1 MPNAILTPQ
10 IITREAL
17 RVLHQKA
24 NFIGSINRQY
34 DDRFAKSGAKIGSSL
49 DIRLPNEYVVRTG
62 STMVPQDTVE
72 QKTQLNVTT
81 QKGVDLSFTAVD
93 LTMSLDDFSS
103 RIIEPAVS
111 VLAANIEADALSMAN
126 DVYNVVNNIGS
137 TLNMRQMLL
146 GKKLLTDSLAPS
158 GTRALLMNTQ
168 DTVDAID
175 NLKGLF
181 QDSTQIAKQ
190 YREGV
195 LGTTAGFGDIME
207 NTILGGTT
215 TGTAASATGYTVS
228 GANQIGSSLAVATG
242 STTFKKGDVITLG
255 VNRVHPE
262 TKADTGTLQTFVVTA
277 DYAGGAGNLQISPA
291 IVTTGGRKNVVASPA
306 NAAAIVKIG
315 GASAV
320 YRPSLAYHKDAF
332 TFATADLVM
341 PDGVDWKARE
351 TFDGISMRMVRQ
363 YNISDDTFPC
373 RLDVLYGY
381 KTLRAQLAAR
391 ILSN

>member
-1 MPNAILTPQ
+1 MPNTLLTPQ

-34 DDRFAKSGAKIGSSL
+34 DSRFAKSGAKIGSAL
-49 DIRLPNEYVVRTG
+49 DIRLPNEYVVRDG
-62 STMVPQDTVE
+62 ATMVPQDTVE
-72 QKTQLNVTT
+72 NKVQLNVTT
-81 QKGVDLSFTAVD
+81 QKGVDLNFTAVD
-93 LTMSLDDFSS
+93 LTMSLDDFSE

-126 DVYNVVNNIGS
+126 DVFNVVNNIGS

-146 GKKLLTDSLAPS
+146 AKKLLTDSLAPS
-158 GTRALLMNTQ
+158 GTRNLLMNTQ

-207 NTILGGTT
+207 NTILGGST
-215 TGTAASATGYTVS
+215 TGTAASATGYTVN
-228 GANQIGSSLAVATG
+228 GANQTGSSIVVQTG
-242 STTFKKGDVITLG
+242 TATFKKGDVITLG
-255 VNRVHPE
+255 INRVHPE
-262 TKADTGTLQTFVVTA
+262 TKVDTGNLQTFVVTA
-277 DYAGGAGNLQISPA
+277 DYAGGGGSLQIAPA
-291 IVTTGGRKNVVASPA
+291 IVTTGGRKNVTGSPA
-306 NAAAIVKIG
+306 NAAAVVKIG

-363 YNISDDTFPC
+363 YNISNDTFPC

>member
-62 STMVPQDTVE
+62 STMQPQDTVE
-72 QKTQLNVTT
+72 QKTQLQVTT

-158 GTRALLMNTQ
+158 GTRNLLMNTQ

-228 GANQIGSSLAVATG
+228 GANQTGSSLAITAGTA
-242 STTFKKGDVITLG
+242 TFKKGDVITLG

-262 TKADTGTLQTFVVTA
+262 TKADTGNLQTFVVTA
-277 DYAGGAGNLQISPA
+277 DFAGGAGSLQIAPA
-291 IVTTGGRKNVVASPA
+291 IVTTGGRKNVVASPG
-306 NAAAIVKIG
+306 NAAAVVKIG
-315 GASAV
+315 GASQV